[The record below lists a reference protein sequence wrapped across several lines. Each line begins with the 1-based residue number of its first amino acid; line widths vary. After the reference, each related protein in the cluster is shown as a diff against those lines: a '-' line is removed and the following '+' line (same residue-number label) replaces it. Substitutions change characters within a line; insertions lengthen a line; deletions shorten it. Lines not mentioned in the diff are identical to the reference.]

1 MRTGSRPRALALALA
16 VALLTSGFATLT
28 SSGFALWAPA
38 APAAAE
44 LAEGQEWR
52 YRTRP
57 QEPHSTLLIAR
68 IDEDGGGRV
77 VHVSVARLRL
87 QDPRQPGGLAAEVPH
102 LAFDEA
108 ALRASLVELLGAAP
122 PAAGFARAYEQW
134 RRHHAGIHRVP
145 VAQALDRLE
154 DALIW

>member
-1 MRTGSRPRALALALA
+1 MRTRSRPRALAVSLV
-16 VALLTSGFATLT
+16 VALLT
-28 SSGFALWAPA
+28 SGFALWAPA

-87 QDPRQPGGLAAEVPH
+87 QDPRQPGGLAAEVAH
-102 LAFDEA
+102 MAFDEA

-134 RRHHAGIHRVP
+134 RQHHAGIHRVP
-145 VAQALDRLE
+145 VARALDRLE
-154 DALIW
+154 GALIW